1 MKKTILLSLM
11 ASSLLAEDDG
21 VFMSVGYQI
30 GEAAQMVKNTGEI
43 QKVSNAYEN
52 LNNLLTRYNELKQTA
67 SSTNSSTAQAV
78 DNLKESASRLKT
90 TPNTAN
96 QAVSSALSSAVAM
109 WQVIASNLANNSL
122 PTDKYNEINT
132 ISQSLQ
138 NTLENKNTANNN
150 ITIENDYEQLLTQAS
165 TIISTLQSQCPGID
179 GGNGKPWG
187 INASGNACNIFGSTF
202 SAINSM
208 INSAKKAAEQ
218 ARRTAPEGP
227 NQQSAFNSMINSAK
241 KAAEQARRTAPEGPN
256 QQSAFTDA
264 DFTKNLNQVSS
275 VINDTI
281 SYLKGDN
288 LATIYNTL
296 QKTPDS
302 KGFHSLVSR
311 SSYSYSL
318 NETKYSEFQTTTK
331 EFGHNPFRSVGL
343 INSQSNN
350 GAMNGVGVQLG
361 YKQFFGKN
369 KFFGIRYYAFFDYN
383 HAYIKSN
390 FFNSASNV
398 FTYGAGSDLLL
409 NFINGGSDKNRKVS
423 FGIFGGIALAG
434 TTWLN
439 NQSANLKITNSAY
452 SAKINN
458 TNFQFLFNTGLRL
471 QGIHHGVE
479 LGVKIPTINTNYY
492 SFMGAKLAFRRLYS
506 VYFNYVLAY

>member
-11 ASSLLAEDDG
+11 VSSLLAEDDG

-30 GEAAQMVKNTGEI
+30 GEATQMVKNTGEI

-67 SSTNSSTAQAV
+67 SNTNSSTAQAI

-90 TPNTAN
+90 APNTAN

-122 PTDKYNEINT
+122 PTSEYEKLKAT
-132 ISQSLQ
+132 SQLLQ

-150 ITIENDYEQLLTQAS
+150 TTIENDYDQLLTQAS

-179 GGNGKPWG
+179 GDNGKPWG
-187 INASGNACNIFGSTF
+187 INASGNACNIFGNTF

-208 INSAKKAAEQ
+208 IDSAKKAAAES
-218 ARRTAPEGP
+218 RRTNDPSQG
-227 NQQSAFNSMINSAK
+227 
-241 KAAEQARRTAPEGPN
+241 TN

-264 DFTKNLNQVSS
+264 NFTKNLNQVSS

-281 SYLKGDN
+281 SYLKGEN

-296 QKTPDS
+296 QKTPNS
-302 KGFHSLVSR
+302 KGFQGLVSR

-318 NETKYSEFQTTTK
+318 NETQYSEFQTTTK
-331 EFGHNPFRSVGL
+331 EFGNNPFRSVGL

-409 NFINGGSDKNRKVS
+409 NFINGGSDRNRKIS

-439 NQSANLKITNSAY
+439 SQFVNLKTTTSIYN
-452 SAKINN
+452 AKINN

>member
-11 ASSLLAEDDG
+11 VSSLLAEDDG

-67 SSTNSSTAQAV
+67 SNTDSSTAQAIN
-78 DNLKESASRLKT
+78 NLKESASRLKT
-90 TPNTAN
+90 APNTAKE
-96 QAVSSALSSAVAM
+96 AVSSALSSAVGM

-122 PTDKYNEINT
+122 SSSEYEKLKAT
-132 ISQSLQ
+132 SQLLQ
-138 NTLENKNTANNN
+138 NTLENKNAANNN
-150 ITIENDYEQLLTQAS
+150 TTIDNDASKLLDDAK
-165 TIISTLQSQCPGID
+165 TIINTLQSQCPGID

-187 INASGNACNIFGSTF
+187 INASGNACNIFGNTF
-202 SAINSM
+202 NAITSM
-208 INSAKKAAEQ
+208 IDSAKKAAEQ
-218 ARRTAPEGP
+218 FRRTDPSQDM
-227 NQQSAFNSMINSAK
+227 NQQNAFNN
-241 KAAEQARRTAPEGPN
+241 
-256 QQSAFTDA
+256 A
-264 DFTKNLNQVSS
+264 DFNQNLNQVSS
-275 VINDTI
+275 IINDTI

-288 LATIYNTL
+288 LETIYNAI
-296 QKTPDS
+296 QKTPNS
-302 KGFHSLVSR
+302 KGFQGLVSR

-318 NETKYSEFQTTTK
+318 NETKYSQFQTTTK

-361 YKQFFGKN
+361 YKQFFGKS

-409 NFINGGSDKNRKVS
+409 NFINGGSNQNRKVS

-439 NQSANLKITNSAY
+439 NQSANLKASSYN
-452 SAKINN
+452 AKTNN

-492 SFMGAKLAFRRLYS
+492 SFMGAKLAYRRLYS

>member
-11 ASSLLAEDDG
+11 ASSLFAEDDG

-30 GEAAQMVKNTGEI
+30 GEAVQQVKNTGEI

-67 SSTNSSTAQAV
+67 SNTNSSTTQAIN
-78 DNLKESASRLKT
+78 NLKESANRLKT
-90 TPNTAN
+90 TPNSAN
-96 QAVSSALSSAVAM
+96 QAVSSALSSAVGM
-109 WQVIASNLANNSL
+109 WQVVASNLANNSL
-122 PTDKYNEINT
+122 STSEYNKINA
-132 ISQSLQ
+132 ISQLLQ
-138 NTLENKNTANNN
+138 NTLENKNDELK
-150 ITIENDYEQLLTQAS
+150 IENDYDQLLTQAS
-165 TIISTLQSQCPGID
+165 TIINTLQSQCPGID

-187 INASGNACNIFGSTF
+187 INASGNACNIFGNTF

-208 INSAKKAAEQ
+208 IDSAKKAAEQ
-218 ARRTAPEGP
+218 ARRAAPENP
-227 NQQSAFNSMINSAK
+227 NQQN
-241 KAAEQARRTAPEGPN
+241 
-256 QQSAFTDA
+256 AFTNA
-264 DFTKNLNQVSS
+264 DFNKNLNQVSS

-296 QKTPDS
+296 QKTPGS
-302 KGFHSLVSR
+302 KGLNLVSR

-318 NETKYSEFQTTTK
+318 NETQYSEFQTTTK

-492 SFMGAKLAFRRLYS
+492 SFMGAKLAYRRLYS

>member
-11 ASSLLAEDDG
+11 VSSLLAENDG

-30 GEAAQMVKNTGEI
+30 GEAVQQVKNTGEI
-43 QKVSNAYEN
+43 QKISNAYEN

-67 SSTNSSTAQAV
+67 SSTDSSTAQTIN
-78 DNLKESASRLKT
+78 NLKESANRLKT

-122 PTDKYNEINT
+122 PTSEYEKLKAT
-132 ISQSLQ
+132 SQLLQ

-150 ITIENDYEQLLTQAS
+150 TTIENDYEHLLGQAS

-187 INASGNACNIFGSTF
+187 INASGNACNIFGNTF
-202 SAINSM
+202 NAINSM
-208 INSAKKAAEQ
+208 INSAKNAATQ
-218 ARRTAPEGP
+218 SRRTDPENP
-227 NQQSAFNSMINSAK
+227 NQ
-241 KAAEQARRTAPEGPN
+241 P
-256 QQSAFTDA
+256 SAFTYA
-264 DFTKNLNQVSS
+264 DFNKNLNEVSS

-318 NETKYSEFQTTTK
+318 NETQYSEFQTTTK
-331 EFGHNPFRSVGL
+331 EFGNNPFRSVGL
-343 INSQSNN
+343 INSQINN

-409 NFINGGSDKNRKVS
+409 NFINGGSDKNRKIS

-439 NQSANLKITNSAY
+439 SQSANLKITNSAY
-452 SAKINN
+452 NAKINN

>member
-11 ASSLLAEDDG
+11 ASSLLAENDG

-30 GEAAQMVKNTGEI
+30 GEAVQQVKNTGEI

-67 SSTNSSTAQAV
+67 SNTDSSTAQAI

-90 TPNTAN
+90 TPNSAN
-96 QAVSSALSSAVAM
+96 QAVSQALSSAVGM
-109 WQVIASNLANNSL
+109 WQVIASNLANGTLS
-122 PTDKYNEINT
+122 TSEYDKINA
-132 ISQSLQ
+132 ISQLLQ
-138 NTLENKNTANNN
+138 NTLNKNNDL
-150 ITIENDYEQLLTQAS
+150 TIANDYKHLLTQAS

-202 SAINSM
+202 NAINSM
-208 INSAKKAAEQ
+208 IDSAKKAAEQ
-218 ARRTAPEGP
+218 FRRTDPSQP
-227 NQQSAFNSMINSAK
+227 Q
-241 KAAEQARRTAPEGPN
+241 N
-256 QQSAFTDA
+256 QQSAFTNA

-275 VINDTI
+275 VINNTI

-296 QKTPDS
+296 QKTPNS

-318 NETKYSEFQTTTK
+318 NETQYSEFQTTTK

-439 NQSANLKITNSAY
+439 SQLVNLKTTTSIY

>member
-1 MKKTILLSLM
+1 MKKTILLPLIISP
-11 ASSLLAEDDG
+11 LLAENDG

-67 SSTNSSTAQAV
+67 SNTDSSTAQAI
-78 DNLKESASRLKT
+78 DNLKESANRLKT

-96 QAVSSALSSAVAM
+96 QAVYSALSSAVGM
-109 WQVIASNLANNSL
+109 WQVIASNLASGTL
-122 PTDKYNEINT
+122 PTDKYNQINA
-132 ISQSLQ
+132 ISQFLQ
-138 NTLENKNTANNN
+138 NTLENRNSDLK
-150 ITIENDYEQLLTQAS
+150 IENDYNHLLTQAN
-165 TIISTLQSQCPGID
+165 TIINILQSQCPGIN

-187 INASGNACNIFGSTF
+187 IINASGNACNIFGSTF
-202 SAINSM
+202 NAITSM
-208 INSAKKAAEQ
+208 IDSAKKAAEQ
-218 ARRTAPEGP
+218 FRRTNPESP
-227 NQQSAFNSMINSAK
+227 SQQN
-241 KAAEQARRTAPEGPN
+241 
-256 QQSAFTDA
+256 AFTNA
-264 DFTKNLNQVSS
+264 DFNKNLNQVSS

-288 LATIYNTL
+288 LETIYNTI
-296 QKTPDS
+296 QKTPNS
-302 KGFHSLVSR
+302 KGFQSLVSR

-318 NETKYSEFQTTTK
+318 NETQYSQFQTTTK

-369 KFFGIRYYAFFDYN
+369 KFFGIRYYGFFDYN
-383 HAYIKSN
+383 YAYIKSN

-409 NFINGGSDKNRKVS
+409 NFINGGSDRNRKVS

-439 NQSANLKITNSAY
+439 SQFVNLKTTTSIY

-471 QGIHHGVE
+471 QGIHHGIE

-492 SFMGAKLAFRRLYS
+492 SFMGAKLAYRRLYS
-506 VYFNYVLAY
+506 LYLNYVLAY

>member
-11 ASSLLAEDDG
+11 VSSLLAEDDG

-67 SSTNSSTAQAV
+67 SSANSSTAQAIN
-78 DNLKESASRLKT
+78 NLKESASRLKT
-90 TPNTAN
+90 APNTAN
-96 QAVSSALSSAVAM
+96 QAVSSALSSAVGM
-109 WQVIASNLANNSL
+109 WQVIASNLANGTLS
-122 PTDKYNEINT
+122 TSEYNKINA
-132 ISQSLQ
+132 ISQLLQ

-150 ITIENDYEQLLTQAS
+150 TTIENDYEHLLGQAS
-165 TIISTLQSQCPGID
+165 TIINTLQSQCPGID

-187 INASGNACNIFGSTF
+187 INASGNACNIFGNTF
-202 SAINSM
+202 STINSM
-208 INSAKKAAEQ
+208 IDSAKKAAAES
-218 ARRTAPEGP
+218 RRTNDPSQG
-227 NQQSAFNSMINSAK
+227 
-241 KAAEQARRTAPEGPN
+241 TT

-264 DFTKNLNQVSS
+264 NFTKNLNQVSS

-281 SYLKGDN
+281 SYLKGEN

-296 QKTPDS
+296 QKTPGS
-302 KGFHSLVSR
+302 KGFQSLVSR

-318 NETKYSEFQTTTK
+318 NETQYSQFQTTTK
-331 EFGHNPFRSVGL
+331 EFGNNPFRSVGL

-409 NFINGGSDKNRKVS
+409 NFINGGSNQNRKVS

-439 NQSANLKITNSAY
+439 SQFVNLKTTTSIY

>member
-11 ASSLLAEDDG
+11 VSSLLAENDG

-30 GEAAQMVKNTGEI
+30 GEAVQQVKNTGEI

-67 SSTNSSTAQAV
+67 SNTNSNTTQAIN
-78 DNLKESASRLKT
+78 NLKESASRLKT
-90 TPNTAN
+90 TPNSAN
-96 QAVSSALSSAVAM
+96 QAVSSALSSAVGM
-109 WQVIASNLANNSL
+109 WQVVASNLANNSL
-122 PTDKYNEINT
+122 STSEYNKINA
-132 ISQSLQ
+132 ISQLLQ
-138 NTLENKNTANNN
+138 NTLENKNNNL
-150 ITIENDYEQLLTQAS
+150 TIENDYDQLLTQAS
-165 TIISTLQSQCPGID
+165 TIISTLQSQCPSVD

-187 INASGNACNIFGSTF
+187 INASGNACAIFGNTF
-202 SAINSM
+202 NAINSM
-208 INSAKKAAEQ
+208 INSAKEAAAK

-227 NQQSAFNSMINSAK
+227 NQ
-241 KAAEQARRTAPEGPN
+241 P
-256 QQSAFTDA
+256 SAFTNA

-275 VINDTI
+275 VIDDTI

-296 QKTPDS
+296 QKTPNS
-302 KGFHSLVSR
+302 KGFQSLVSR

-318 NETKYSEFQTTTK
+318 NETQYSQFQTTTK

-439 NQSANLKITNSAY
+439 SQLVNLKTTTSIYN
-452 SAKINN
+452 AKINN

-492 SFMGAKLAFRRLYS
+492 SFMGAKLAYRRLYS

>member
-11 ASSLLAEDDG
+11 VSSLLAENDG

-67 SSTNSSTAQAV
+67 SNTDSSTAQAIN
-78 DNLKESASRLKT
+78 NLKESASRLKT
-90 TPNTAN
+90 APNTAN
-96 QAVSSALSSAVAM
+96 QAVSSALSSAVGM
-109 WQVIASNLANNSL
+109 WQVIASNLAKNSL
-122 PTDKYNEINT
+122 SSSEYEKLKAT
-132 ISQSLQ
+132 SQLLQ
-138 NTLENKNTANNN
+138 NTLENKNNELTLD
-150 ITIENDYEQLLTQAS
+150 NDYEQLLTQAS
-165 TIISTLQSQCPGID
+165 TIINTLQSQCPSVD

-187 INASGNACNIFGSTF
+187 INASGNACNIFGNTF
-202 SAINSM
+202 NAINSM
-208 INSAKKAAEQ
+208 IDSAKKAAAQ
-218 ARRTAPEGP
+218 SRRTDPENP
-227 NQQSAFNSMINSAK
+227 NQQSAFNN
-241 KAAEQARRTAPEGPN
+241 
-256 QQSAFTDA
+256 A

-281 SYLKGDN
+281 SYLKGEN

-296 QKTPDS
+296 QKTPGS
-302 KGFHSLVSR
+302 KGLNLVSR

-318 NETKYSEFQTTTK
+318 NETKYSQFQTTTK
-331 EFGHNPFRSVGL
+331 EFGNNPFRSVGL

-383 HAYIKSN
+383 HAYIKSD

-409 NFINGGSDKNRKVS
+409 NLINGGSNQNRKIS

-492 SFMGAKLAFRRLYS
+492 SFMGAKLAYRRLYS
-506 VYFNYVLAY
+506 VYLNYVLAY

>member
-1 MKKTILLSLM
+1 
-11 ASSLLAEDDG
+11 
-21 VFMSVGYQI
+21 MSVGYQI
-30 GEAAQMVKNTGEI
+30 GEAAQMVKNTGQI

-67 SSTNSSTAQAV
+67 SNTDSSTAQAI

-90 TPNTAN
+90 TPNSAN

-109 WQVIASNLANNSL
+109 WQVIASNLASDTL
-122 PTDKYNEINT
+122 PTSEYKKINT

-150 ITIENDYEQLLTQAS
+150 TTIENDYEQLLTQAS

-187 INASGNACNIFGSTF
+187 INASGNACNIFGNTF
-202 SAINSM
+202 NAINSM
-208 INSAKKAAEQ
+208 IDSAKKAAEQ
-218 ARRTAPEGP
+218 FRRTDP
-227 NQQSAFNSMINSAK
+227 NQ
-241 KAAEQARRTAPEGPN
+241 PN
-256 QQSAFTDA
+256 TFTDA
-264 DFTKNLNQVSS
+264 DFNKNLNQVSS

-296 QKTPDS
+296 QKTPGS
-302 KGFHSLVSR
+302 KGFQSLVSR

-318 NETKYSEFQTTTK
+318 NETQYSEFQTTTK
-331 EFGHNPFRSVGL
+331 EFGNNPFRSVGL

-409 NFINGGSDKNRKVS
+409 NFINGGSDKNRKIS

-439 NQSANLKITNSAY
+439 SQFVNLKTTTSIYN
-452 SAKINN
+452 AKINN

>member
-1 MKKTILLSLM
+1 MKKTILLSLIV
-11 ASSLLAEDDG
+11 SSLLAENDG

-30 GEAAQMVKNTGEI
+30 GEAVQQVKNTGEI

-67 SSTNSSTAQAV
+67 SNTDSSTAQAI

-90 TPNTAN
+90 TPNSTN

-109 WQVIASNLANNSL
+109 WQVVASNLANNSL
-122 PTDKYNEINT
+122 PTSEYNQINA
-132 ISQSLQ
+132 ISQLLQ
-138 NTLENKNTANNN
+138 NTLENKNNDLK
-150 ITIENDYEQLLTQAS
+150 IENDYDQLLTQAS

-187 INASGNACNIFGSTF
+187 INASGNACNIFGNTF
-202 SAINSM
+202 NAINSM
-208 INSAKKAAEQ
+208 INSAKKAAAQ
-218 ARRTAPEGP
+218 ARRTNPESP
-227 NQQSAFNSMINSAK
+227 NQQN
-241 KAAEQARRTAPEGPN
+241 
-256 QQSAFTDA
+256 AFTNA
-264 DFTKNLNQVSS
+264 DFNKNLNQVSS

-302 KGFHSLVSR
+302 KGFQSLVSR
-311 SSYSYSL
+311 SSYSYSI
-318 NETKYSEFQTTTK
+318 NETQYSQFQTTTK

-439 NQSANLKITNSAY
+439 SQLVNLKTTTSIYN
-452 SAKINN
+452 AKINN

-492 SFMGAKLAFRRLYS
+492 SFMGAKLAYRRLYS

>member
-1 MKKTILLSLM
+1 MKKTILLSLV
-11 ASSLLAEDDG
+11 ASSLFAENDG

-43 QKVSNAYEN
+43 QKLSDTYEN
-52 LNNLLTRYNELKQTA
+52 LDNLLTRYNELKQTA
-67 SSTNSSTAQAV
+67 TNTDSSTTQAIN
-78 DNLKESASRLKT
+78 NLKQSADRLKT

-96 QAVSSALSSAVAM
+96 QAVSSALSSAVGM

-122 PTDKYNEINT
+122 PTNKYNEINA
-132 ISQSLQ
+132 ISQLLQ
-138 NTLENKNTANNN
+138 NTLENKNNDL
-150 ITIENDYEQLLTQAS
+150 TIANDYDQLLTQAK
-165 TIISTLQSQCPGID
+165 TIITTLQSQCPGVD
-179 GGNGKPWG
+179 GGNGTPWG
-187 INASGNACNIFGSTF
+187 INASGNACNIFGNTF
-202 SAINSM
+202 SAITSM
-208 INSAKKAAEQ
+208 INSAKEAAAQ
-218 ARRTAPEGP
+218 SRRTDPE
-227 NQQSAFNSMINSAK
+227 N
-241 KAAEQARRTAPEGPN
+241 PN
-256 QQSAFTDA
+256 QQSAFTNA

-288 LATIYNTL
+288 LETIYNTI
-296 QKTPDS
+296 QKSPNS
-302 KGFHSLVSR
+302 KGFQSLVSR

-318 NETKYSEFQTTTK
+318 NETQYSQFQTTTK

-343 INSQSNN
+343 INSQTNN

-409 NFINGGSDKNRKVS
+409 NFINGGSDQNRKVS

-439 NQSANLKITNSAY
+439 SQFVNLKTTTNIY

-471 QGIHHGVE
+471 QGIHHGIE

-492 SFMGAKLAFRRLYS
+492 SFLGAKLAYRRLYS
-506 VYFNYVLAY
+506 VYLNYVLAY

>member
-1 MKKTILLSLM
+1 MKKTILLSLV
-11 ASSLLAEDDG
+11 ASSLFAENDG

-43 QKVSNAYEN
+43 QKLSDTYEN
-52 LNNLLTRYNELKQTA
+52 LDNLLTRYNELKQTA
-67 SSTNSSTAQAV
+67 TNTDSSTTQAIN
-78 DNLKESASRLKT
+78 NLKQSADRLKT

-96 QAVSSALSSAVAM
+96 QAVSSALSSAVGM
-109 WQVIASNLANNSL
+109 WQVIASNLASGTL
-122 PTDKYNEINT
+122 STSEYNKINA
-132 ISQSLQ
+132 ISQLLQ
-138 NTLENKNTANNN
+138 NTIENKNNEL
-150 ITIENDYEQLLTQAS
+150 TIANDYEHLLSQAK
-165 TIISTLQSQCPGID
+165 TIISTLQSQCPGVD
-179 GGNGKPWG
+179 GGNGTPWG
-187 INASGNACNIFGSTF
+187 INASGNACNIFGNTF
-202 SAINSM
+202 SAINNM
-208 INSAKKAAEQ
+208 IDSAKEAAAQ
-218 ARRTAPEGP
+218 ARRTDPE
-227 NQQSAFNSMINSAK
+227 N
-241 KAAEQARRTAPEGPN
+241 PN
-256 QQSAFTDA
+256 QQSAFTNA

-288 LATIYNTL
+288 LETIYNTI
-296 QKTPDS
+296 QKSPNS
-302 KGFHSLVSR
+302 KGFQSLVSR

-318 NETKYSEFQTTTK
+318 NETQYSQFQTTTK

-343 INSQSNN
+343 INSQTNN

-409 NFINGGSDKNRKVS
+409 NFINGGSDQNRKIS

-439 NQSANLKITNSAY
+439 SQFVNLKTTTNIY

-471 QGIHHGVE
+471 QGIHHGIE

-492 SFMGAKLAFRRLYS
+492 SFLGAKLAYRRLYS
-506 VYFNYVLAY
+506 VYLNYVLAY

>member
-1 MKKTILLSLM
+1 MKKTILLPLM
-11 ASSLLAEDDG
+11 VSSLLAENDG

-30 GEAAQMVKNTGEI
+30 GEAVQQVKNTGEI

-67 SSTNSSTAQAV
+67 SNTNSSTAQAIN
-78 DNLKESASRLKT
+78 NLKESASRLKT
-90 TPNTAN
+90 TPNSAN
-96 QAVSSALSSAVAM
+96 QAVSSALSSAVGM
-109 WQVIASNLANNSL
+109 WQVIASNLASGTL
-122 PTDKYNEINT
+122 PTDKYNQINA
-132 ISQSLQ
+132 ISQLLQ
-138 NTLENKNTANNN
+138 NTLENKNNDLK
-150 ITIENDYEQLLTQAS
+150 IKNDYEHLLTQAS

-187 INASGNACNIFGSTF
+187 INASGNACAIFGSTF
-202 SAINSM
+202 NAITSM
-208 INSAKKAAEQ
+208 IDSAKKAAAE
-218 ARRTAPEGP
+218 ARRTSPENPSQP
-227 NQQSAFNSMINSAK
+227 NAFNN
-241 KAAEQARRTAPEGPN
+241 
-256 QQSAFTDA
+256 A
-264 DFTKNLNQVSS
+264 DFNKNLNQVSS
-275 VINDTI
+275 VINNTI
-281 SYLKGDN
+281 SYLKGEN

-296 QKTPDS
+296 QKTPGS

-318 NETKYSEFQTTTK
+318 NETQYSQFQTTTK

-471 QGIHHGVE
+471 QGIHHGIE

-492 SFMGAKLAFRRLYS
+492 SFMGAKLAYRRLYS
-506 VYFNYVLAY
+506 LYLNYVLAY

>member
-1 MKKTILLSLM
+1 MKKTILLPLM
-11 ASSLLAEDDG
+11 ASSLLAENDG

-30 GEAAQMVKNTGEI
+30 GEAVQQVKNTGEI

-67 SSTNSSTAQAV
+67 SNTNSSTAQAIN
-78 DNLKESASRLKT
+78 NLKESASRLKT
-90 TPNTAN
+90 TPNTAS
-96 QAVSSALSSAVAM
+96 QAVSSALSSAVGM
-109 WQVIASNLANNSL
+109 WQVVASNLANNSL
-122 PTDKYNEINT
+122 STSKYNKINA
-132 ISQSLQ
+132 ISQLLQ
-138 NTLENKNTANNN
+138 NTLENKNNNL
-150 ITIENDYEQLLTQAS
+150 TIVNDSEHLLTQAS
-165 TIISTLQSQCPGID
+165 TIISILQSQCPSVD

-202 SAINSM
+202 NAINSM
-208 INSAKKAAEQ
+208 IDSAKKAAAD
-218 ARRTAPEGP
+218 ARRTSP
-227 NQQSAFNSMINSAK
+227 NSQNTPTAIN
-241 KAAEQARRTAPEGPN
+241 
-256 QQSAFTDA
+256 A
-264 DFTKNLNQVSS
+264 DFNKNLNQVSS

-296 QKTPDS
+296 QKTPGS

-318 NETKYSEFQTTTK
+318 NETQYSQFQTTTK

-369 KFFGIRYYAFFDYN
+369 KFFGIRYYGFFDYN
-383 HAYIKSN
+383 YAYIKSN

-471 QGIHHGVE
+471 QGIHHGIE

>member
-30 GEAAQMVKNTGEI
+30 GEAVQQVKNTGEI

-67 SSTNSSTAQAV
+67 SNTDSSTAQAI

-96 QAVSSALSSAVAM
+96 QAVSSALSSAVGM

-122 PTDKYNEINT
+122 STSEYEKLKAT
-132 ISQSLQ
+132 SQLLQ

-150 ITIENDYEQLLTQAS
+150 TTIDNDASKLLDDAK

-208 INSAKKAAEQ
+208 IDSAKKAAEEF
-218 ARRTAPEGP
+218 RRTDPSQGT
-227 NQQSAFNSMINSAK
+227 NQNHQNASPVIDDN
-241 KAAEQARRTAPEGPN
+241 
-256 QQSAFTDA
+256 
-264 DFTKNLNQVSS
+264 FTKNLNQVSS

-281 SYLKGDN
+281 SYLKGEN
-288 LATIYNTL
+288 LETIYNTL
-296 QKTPDS
+296 QKTPGS
-302 KGFHSLVSR
+302 KGFQSLVSR

-331 EFGHNPFRSVGL
+331 EFGNNPFRSVGL

-409 NFINGGSDKNRKVS
+409 NFINGGSDKNRKIS

-439 NQSANLKITNSAY
+439 SQSANLKITNSAY

>member
-11 ASSLLAEDDG
+11 VSSLLAEDDG

-67 SSTNSSTAQAV
+67 SNTDSSTAQAI
-78 DNLKESASRLKT
+78 DNLKESANRLKT

-122 PTDKYNEINT
+122 SASEYEKLKAT
-132 ISQSLQ
+132 SQSLQ

-150 ITIENDYEQLLTQAS
+150 TTIENDYNHLLTQAS

-187 INASGNACNIFGSTF
+187 INASGNACNIFGNTF
-202 SAINSM
+202 SAITSM
-208 INSAKKAAEQ
+208 IDSAKKAAEQ
-218 ARRTAPEGP
+218 FRRTDPSQP
-227 NQQSAFNSMINSAK
+227 NQ
-241 KAAEQARRTAPEGPN
+241 PN
-256 QQSAFTDA
+256 TFTNA
-264 DFTKNLNQVSS
+264 DFNKNLKEVSS

-296 QKTPDS
+296 QKTPGS
-302 KGFHSLVSR
+302 KGFQSLVSR

-318 NETKYSEFQTTTK
+318 NETQYSEFQTTTK

-409 NFINGGSDKNRKVS
+409 NFINGGSNQNRKIS

-439 NQSANLKITNSAY
+439 SQFVNLKTTTSIYN
-452 SAKINN
+452 AKINN

>member
-1 MKKTILLSLM
+1 MKKTILLPLM
-11 ASSLLAEDDG
+11 ASSLLAENDG

-30 GEAAQMVKNTGEI
+30 GEAVQQVKNTGEI

-67 SSTNSSTAQAV
+67 SNTDSSTAQAIN
-78 DNLKESASRLKT
+78 NLKESASRLKT

-96 QAVSSALSSAVAM
+96 QAVSSALSSAVGM
-109 WQVIASNLANNSL
+109 WQVVASNLASGTL
-122 PTDKYNEINT
+122 PTDKYNQINA
-132 ISQSLQ
+132 ISQLLQ
-138 NTLENKNTANNN
+138 NTLENKNNDL
-150 ITIENDYEQLLTQAS
+150 TIGNDYEHLLTQAS

-187 INASGNACNIFGSTF
+187 INASGNACNIFGNTF
-202 SAINSM
+202 NAINSM
-208 INSAKKAAEQ
+208 IDSAKKAAAE
-218 ARRTAPEGP
+218 ARRTSPENP
-227 NQQSAFNSMINSAK
+227 NQ
-241 KAAEQARRTAPEGPN
+241 PN
-256 QQSAFTDA
+256 AFTNA
-264 DFTKNLNQVSS
+264 DFNKNLNQVSS

-281 SYLKGDN
+281 SYLKGEN

-296 QKTPDS
+296 QKTPGS
-302 KGFHSLVSR
+302 KGFQSLVSR

-318 NETKYSEFQTTTK
+318 NQTQYSEFQTTTK

-439 NQSANLKITNSAY
+439 SQFVNLKTTTSIYN
-452 SAKINN
+452 AKINN

>member
-11 ASSLLAEDDG
+11 VSPLLAENDG

-67 SSTNSSTAQAV
+67 SNTNSSTAQAIS
-78 DNLKESASRLKT
+78 NLKESASRLKT
-90 TPNTAN
+90 APNTAN
-96 QAVSSALSSAVAM
+96 QAVSSALSSAVGM
-109 WQVIASNLANNSL
+109 WQVVASNLANGTL
-122 PTDKYNEINT
+122 PTDKYNEINA
-132 ISQSLQ
+132 ISQLLQ
-138 NTLENKNTANNN
+138 NTLENKNNEL
-150 ITIENDYEQLLTQAS
+150 TIDNDYDHLLTQAS

-187 INASGNACNIFGSTF
+187 INASGNACTIFGSTF
-202 SAINSM
+202 SAITSM
-208 INSAKKAAEQ
+208 IDSAKKAAEQ
-218 ARRTAPEGP
+218 FRRTDPSQGA
-227 NQQSAFNSMINSAK
+227 NQQSAFNN
-241 KAAEQARRTAPEGPN
+241 
-256 QQSAFTDA
+256 A
-264 DFTKNLNQVSS
+264 DFNKNLNQVSS
-275 VINDTI
+275 VIDDTI

-288 LATIYNTL
+288 LETIYNTL

-302 KGFHSLVSR
+302 KGFQGLVSR

-318 NETKYSEFQTTTK
+318 NETQYSQFQTTTK

-439 NQSANLKITNSAY
+439 SQLVNLKTTTSIYN
-452 SAKINN
+452 AKINN

-492 SFMGAKLAFRRLYS
+492 SFMGAKLAYRRLYS

>member
-1 MKKTILLSLM
+1 MKKTILLPLM
-11 ASSLLAEDDG
+11 ASSLLAENDG

-30 GEAAQMVKNTGEI
+30 GEAVQQVKNTGEI

-67 SSTNSSTAQAV
+67 SNTNSSTTQAI

-90 TPNTAN
+90 TPNSAN
-96 QAVSSALSSAVAM
+96 QAVSSALSSAVGM
-109 WQVIASNLANNSL
+109 WQVIASNLASGTL
-122 PTDKYNEINT
+122 PTDKYNEINA
-132 ISQSLQ
+132 ISQLLQ
-138 NTLENKNTANNN
+138 NTLNKNNEL
-150 ITIENDYEQLLTQAS
+150 TIGNDYEHLLGQAS

-187 INASGNACNIFGSTF
+187 INASGNACTIFGSTF
-202 SAINSM
+202 NAITSM
-208 INSAKKAAEQ
+208 INSAKEAAAQ
-218 ARRTAPEGP
+218 ARRTDPEGP
-227 NQQSAFNSMINSAK
+227 NQ
-241 KAAEQARRTAPEGPN
+241 P
-256 QQSAFTDA
+256 SAFTNA

-296 QKTPDS
+296 QKTPGS

-318 NETKYSEFQTTTK
+318 NETQYSEFQTTTK

-439 NQSANLKITNSAY
+439 SQLVNLKTTTSIYN
-452 SAKINN
+452 AKINN

-492 SFMGAKLAFRRLYS
+492 SFMGAKLAYRRLYS

>member
-11 ASSLLAEDDG
+11 ASSLLAENDG

-30 GEAAQMVKNTGEI
+30 GEATQMVKNTGEI

-67 SSTNSSTAQAV
+67 SNTNSSTAQAI

-90 TPNTAN
+90 TPNSAN
-96 QAVSSALSSAVAM
+96 QAVSSALSSAVGM

-122 PTDKYNEINT
+122 STSEYDKINA
-132 ISQSLQ
+132 ISQLLQ
-138 NTLENKNTANNN
+138 NTLENKNNDL
-150 ITIENDYEQLLTQAS
+150 TIGNDYEHLLTQAG
-165 TIISTLQSQCPGID
+165 TIITTLQSQCPGID

-187 INASGNACNIFGSTF
+187 INASGNACAIFGNTF
-202 SAINSM
+202 NAITSM
-208 INSAKKAAEQ
+208 IDSAKKAAAD
-218 ARRTAPEGP
+218 ARRTAPESP
-227 NQQSAFNSMINSAK
+227 NQQSAFNN
-241 KAAEQARRTAPEGPN
+241 
-256 QQSAFTDA
+256 A
-264 DFTKNLNQVSS
+264 DFNKNLNQVSS

-288 LATIYNTL
+288 LETIYNTI
-296 QKTPDS
+296 QKTPNS

-318 NETKYSEFQTTTK
+318 NETQYSEFQTTTK

-369 KFFGIRYYAFFDYN
+369 KFFGIRYYGFFDYN

-492 SFMGAKLAFRRLYS
+492 SFMGAKLAYRRLYS
-506 VYFNYVLAY
+506 VYLNYVLAY

>member
-1 MKKTILLSLM
+1 MKKTILLPLM
-11 ASSLLAEDDG
+11 ASSLLAENDG

-30 GEAAQMVKNTGEI
+30 GEAVQMVKNTGEI

-67 SSTNSSTAQAV
+67 SNTDSSTAQAI
-78 DNLKESASRLKT
+78 DNLEKSASRLKT
-90 TPNTAN
+90 TPNSAN
-96 QAVSSALSSAVAM
+96 QAVSSALISAVGM
-109 WQVIASNLANNSL
+109 WQVVASNLANNSL
-122 PTDKYNEINT
+122 PTSEYNQINA
-132 ISQSLQ
+132 ISQLLQ
-138 NTLENKNTANNN
+138 NTLENKNNDLK
-150 ITIENDYEQLLTQAS
+150 IENDYDQLLTQAS

-187 INASGNACNIFGSTF
+187 INASGNACNIFGNTF
-202 SAINSM
+202 NAINSM
-208 INSAKKAAEQ
+208 INSAKKAAAQ
-218 ARRTAPEGP
+218 ARRTNPESP
-227 NQQSAFNSMINSAK
+227 NQQN
-241 KAAEQARRTAPEGPN
+241 
-256 QQSAFTDA
+256 AFTNA
-264 DFTKNLNQVSS
+264 DFNKNLNQVSS

-302 KGFHSLVSR
+302 KGFQSLVSR
-311 SSYSYSL
+311 SSYSYSI
-318 NETKYSEFQTTTK
+318 NETQYSQFQTTTK

-369 KFFGIRYYAFFDYN
+369 KFFGIRYYGFFDYN
-383 HAYIKSN
+383 YAYIKSN

-409 NFINGGSDKNRKVS
+409 NFINGGSDRNRKVS

-471 QGIHHGVE
+471 QGIHHGIE

-492 SFMGAKLAFRRLYS
+492 SFMGAKLAYRRLYS
-506 VYFNYVLAY
+506 LYLNYVLAY

>member
-11 ASSLLAEDDG
+11 VSSLLAENDG

-67 SSTNSSTAQAV
+67 SNTNSSTAQAI
-78 DNLKESASRLKT
+78 DNLKESANRLKT
-90 TPNTAN
+90 TPNTAKE
-96 QAVSSALSSAVAM
+96 AVSSALSSAVAM

-122 PTDKYNEINT
+122 SASEYNKINA
-132 ISQSLQ
+132 ISQLLQ

-150 ITIENDYEQLLTQAS
+150 NTTIENDYDQLLTQAS
-165 TIISTLQSQCPGID
+165 TIINILQSQCPGID

-187 INASGNACNIFGSTF
+187 INASGNACNIFGNTF
-202 SAINSM
+202 NAITSM
-208 INSAKKAAEQ
+208 IDGAKKAAEQ
-218 ARRTAPEGP
+218 FRRTDPSQGT
-227 NQQSAFNSMINSAK
+227 NQQN
-241 KAAEQARRTAPEGPN
+241 
-256 QQSAFTDA
+256 AFTNA
-264 DFTKNLNQVSS
+264 DFNKNLNQVSS
-275 VINDTI
+275 IINDTI
-281 SYLKGDN
+281 SYLKGEN

-296 QKTPDS
+296 QKTPGS
-302 KGFHSLVSR
+302 KGFQSLVSR

-318 NETKYSEFQTTTK
+318 NETQYSQFQTTTK

-409 NFINGGSDKNRKVS
+409 NFINGGSDKNRKIS

-439 NQSANLKITNSAY
+439 SQFVNLKTTTSIYN
-452 SAKINN
+452 AKINN

>member
-11 ASSLLAEDDG
+11 VSSLLAENDG

-30 GEAAQMVKNTGEI
+30 GEAVQQVKNTGEI

-67 SSTNSSTAQAV
+67 SNTDSSTAQAIN
-78 DNLKESASRLKT
+78 NLKESAKRLKT
-90 TPNTAN
+90 TPNSAN
-96 QAVSSALSSAVAM
+96 QAVSSAISSAVGM
-109 WQVIASNLANNSL
+109 WQVIASNLASGTL
-122 PTDKYNEINT
+122 PTNKYNEINA
-132 ISQSLQ
+132 ISQLLQ
-138 NTLENKNTANNN
+138 NTLENKNNNL
-150 ITIENDYEQLLTQAS
+150 TIENDYEHLLTQAG
-165 TIISTLQSQCPGID
+165 TIITTLQSQCPSVD

-187 INASGNACNIFGSTF
+187 INASGNACAIFGNTF
-202 SAINSM
+202 NAITSM
-208 INSAKKAAEQ
+208 IDSAKKAAAE
-218 ARRTAPEGP
+218 ARRTSPD
-227 NQQSAFNSMINSAK
+227 NQNTPTAIN
-241 KAAEQARRTAPEGPN
+241 
-256 QQSAFTDA
+256 A
-264 DFTKNLNQVSS
+264 DFNKNLNQVSS
-275 VINDTI
+275 VIKDTI

-288 LATIYNTL
+288 LETIYNTI
-296 QKTPDS
+296 QKTPNS
-302 KGFHSLVSR
+302 KGFQSLVSR

-318 NETKYSEFQTTTK
+318 NETQYSQFQTTTK

-383 HAYIKSN
+383 YAYIKSN

-471 QGIHHGVE
+471 QGIHHGIE

-492 SFMGAKLAFRRLYS
+492 SFMGAKLAYRRLYS
-506 VYFNYVLAY
+506 VYLNYVLAY

>member
-11 ASSLLAEDDG
+11 VSSLLAEDDG

-67 SSTNSSTAQAV
+67 SNTNSSTAQAIN
-78 DNLKESASRLKT
+78 NLKESANRLKT
-90 TPNTAN
+90 TPNSAN

-109 WQVIASNLANNSL
+109 WQVIASNLANGTL
-122 PTDKYNEINT
+122 PTSEYNKINA

-150 ITIENDYEQLLTQAS
+150 TTIENDYEHLLTQAS
-165 TIISTLQSQCPGID
+165 TIISTLQSQCPSVD

-187 INASGNACNIFGSTF
+187 INASGNACNIFGNTF
-202 SAINSM
+202 NAINSM
-208 INSAKKAAEQ
+208 IDSAKKAAAQ
-218 ARRTAPEGP
+218 SRRTDPSQP
-227 NQQSAFNSMINSAK
+227 NQ
-241 KAAEQARRTAPEGPN
+241 PN
-256 QQSAFTDA
+256 TFTDTN
-264 DFTKNLNQVSS
+264 FTKNLNQVSS

-281 SYLKGDN
+281 SYLKGEN
-288 LATIYNTL
+288 LETIYNTL
-296 QKTPDS
+296 QKTPGS
-302 KGFHSLVSR
+302 KGFQSLVSR
-311 SSYSYSL
+311 SSHSYSL
-318 NETKYSEFQTTTK
+318 NETQYSEFQTTTK
-331 EFGHNPFRSVGL
+331 EFGNNPFRSVGL

-409 NFINGGSDKNRKVS
+409 NFINGGSDKNRKIS

-439 NQSANLKITNSAY
+439 SQFVNLKTTTSIYN
-452 SAKINN
+452 AKINN

>member
-67 SSTNSSTAQAV
+67 SNTDSSTAQAI
-78 DNLKESASRLKT
+78 DNLKESANRLKT

-150 ITIENDYEQLLTQAS
+150 TTIENDYEHLLGQAS

-187 INASGNACNIFGSTF
+187 INASGNACNIFGNTF
-202 SAINSM
+202 NAITSM
-208 INSAKKAAEQ
+208 INSAKEAA
-218 ARRTAPEGP
+218 AGSRRTDPENP
-227 NQQSAFNSMINSAK
+227 NKQN
-241 KAAEQARRTAPEGPN
+241 T
-256 QQSAFTDA
+256 FTNA
-264 DFTKNLNQVSS
+264 DFNKNLNQVSS

-281 SYLKGDN
+281 SYLKGEN

-296 QKTPDS
+296 QKTPGS
-302 KGFHSLVSR
+302 KGFQSLVSR

-318 NETKYSEFQTTTK
+318 NETQYSEFQTTTK
-331 EFGHNPFRSVGL
+331 EFGNNPFRSVGL

-409 NFINGGSDKNRKVS
+409 NFINGGSDKNRKIS

-439 NQSANLKITNSAY
+439 SQSANLKITNSAY

>member
-67 SSTNSSTAQAV
+67 SSTNSSTAQAI
-78 DNLKESASRLKT
+78 DNLKESANRLKT
-90 TPNTAN
+90 TPNSTN

-109 WQVIASNLANNSL
+109 WQVIASNLANGTLSASE
-122 PTDKYNEINT
+122 YNKINA

-150 ITIENDYEQLLTQAS
+150 ITIENDYDQLLTQAS
-165 TIISTLQSQCPGID
+165 TIINTLQSQCPGID

-187 INASGNACNIFGSTF
+187 INASGNACNIFGNTF
-202 SAINSM
+202 NAINSM
-208 INSAKKAAEQ
+208 IDSAKKAAEQ
-218 ARRTAPEGP
+218 SRRTDPSQP
-227 NQQSAFNSMINSAK
+227 NQ
-241 KAAEQARRTAPEGPN
+241 PN
-256 QQSAFTDA
+256 TFTDT
-264 DFTKNLNQVSS
+264 DFNKNLNQVSS

-281 SYLKGDN
+281 SYLKGEN

-296 QKTPDS
+296 QKTPGS
-302 KGFHSLVSR
+302 KGFQSLVSR

-318 NETKYSEFQTTTK
+318 NETQYSEFQTTTK
-331 EFGHNPFRSVGL
+331 EFSNNPFRSVGL

-409 NFINGGSDKNRKVS
+409 NFINGGSDKNRKIS

-439 NQSANLKITNSAY
+439 SQSANLKITNSVY

>member
-11 ASSLLAEDDG
+11 VSSLLAENDG

-30 GEAAQMVKNTGEI
+30 GEAVQQVKNTGEI

-67 SSTNSSTAQAV
+67 SNTDSSTAQAI
-78 DNLKESASRLKT
+78 DNLKESANRLKT
-90 TPNTAN
+90 TPNSAN
-96 QAVSSALSSAVAM
+96 QAVSSALSSAVGM
-109 WQVIASNLANNSL
+109 WQVVASNLANGTLSA
-122 PTDKYNEINT
+122 DKYNRINA
-132 ISQSLQ
+132 ISQLLQ
-138 NTLENKNTANNN
+138 NTLENKNNDLK
-150 ITIENDYEQLLTQAS
+150 IENDYDQLLTQAS

-187 INASGNACNIFGSTF
+187 INASGNACAIFGNTF
-202 SAINSM
+202 SAITSM
-208 INSAKKAAEQ
+208 IDSAKKAAAQ
-218 ARRTAPEGP
+218 ARRTAPEGL
-227 NQQSAFNSMINSAK
+227 NQPSAFSN
-241 KAAEQARRTAPEGPN
+241 
-256 QQSAFTDA
+256 A
-264 DFTKNLNQVSS
+264 DFNKNLNQVSS

-318 NETKYSEFQTTTK
+318 NETQYSQFQTTTK

-343 INSQSNN
+343 INSQINN

-439 NQSANLKITNSAY
+439 SQLVNLKTTTSIYN
-452 SAKINN
+452 AKINN

>member
-11 ASSLLAEDDG
+11 VSSLLAENDG

-30 GEAAQMVKNTGEI
+30 GEAVQQVKNTGEI

-67 SSTNSSTAQAV
+67 SNTDSSTAQAI
-78 DNLKESASRLKT
+78 DNLKESANRLKT
-90 TPNTAN
+90 TPNSAN
-96 QAVSSALSSAVAM
+96 QAVSSALSSAVGM
-109 WQVIASNLANNSL
+109 WQVVASNLASGTL
-122 PTDKYNEINT
+122 PTDKYNQINA
-132 ISQSLQ
+132 ISQLLQ
-138 NTLENKNTANNN
+138 NTLENKNNDL
-150 ITIENDYEQLLTQAS
+150 TIENDYEHLLGQAS
-165 TIISTLQSQCPGID
+165 TIINTLQSQCPGID

-208 INSAKKAAEQ
+208 IDSAKEAAKQ
-218 ARRTAPEGP
+218 SRRTDPESP
-227 NQQSAFNSMINSAK
+227 NQQN
-241 KAAEQARRTAPEGPN
+241 
-256 QQSAFTDA
+256 AFTNA
-264 DFTKNLNQVSS
+264 DFNKNLNQVSS

-302 KGFHSLVSR
+302 KGFQSLVSR

-318 NETKYSEFQTTTK
+318 NETQYSEFQTTTK

-439 NQSANLKITNSAY
+439 SQSANLKITNSAY

-492 SFMGAKLAFRRLYS
+492 SFMGAKLAYRRLYS

>member
-11 ASSLLAEDDG
+11 VSSLLAENDG

-30 GEAAQMVKNTGEI
+30 GEAVQQVKNTGEI

-67 SSTNSSTAQAV
+67 SNTNSSTTQAIN
-78 DNLKESASRLKT
+78 NLKESASRLKT
-90 TPNTAN
+90 TPNSAN
-96 QAVSSALSSAVAM
+96 QAVSSALSSAVGM

-122 PTDKYNEINT
+122 PTNKYNEINA
-132 ISQSLQ
+132 ISQLLQ
-138 NTLENKNTANNN
+138 NTLENKNNELTLD
-150 ITIENDYEQLLTQAS
+150 NDYDQLLGQAS
-165 TIISTLQSQCPGID
+165 TIISTLQSQCPSID

-187 INASGNACNIFGSTF
+187 INASGNACAIFGNTF

-208 INSAKKAAEQ
+208 IDSAKKAAAE
-218 ARRTAPEGP
+218 ARRTGP
-227 NQQSAFNSMINSAK
+227 DNQNTPTAIN
-241 KAAEQARRTAPEGPN
+241 
-256 QQSAFTDA
+256 A
-264 DFTKNLNQVSS
+264 DFNKNLNQVSS

-288 LATIYNTL
+288 LETIYNTI

-318 NETKYSEFQTTTK
+318 NETQYSQFQTTTK

-439 NQSANLKITNSAY
+439 NQSANLKTTTSIYN
-452 SAKINN
+452 AKINN

-492 SFMGAKLAFRRLYS
+492 SFMGAKLAYRRLYS
-506 VYFNYVLAY
+506 VYLNYVLAY

>member
-11 ASSLLAEDDG
+11 ASSLLAENDG

-30 GEAAQMVKNTGEI
+30 GEAVQQVKNTGEI

-67 SSTNSSTAQAV
+67 SNTDSSTAQAI

-90 TPNTAN
+90 TPNSTN
-96 QAVSSALSSAVAM
+96 QAVSSALSSAVGM

-122 PTDKYNEINT
+122 PTDKYNQINA

-138 NTLENKNTANNN
+138 NTLENKNNEL
-150 ITIENDYEQLLTQAS
+150 TIANDYEYLLGQAS

-187 INASGNACNIFGSTF
+187 INASGNACAIFGNTF
-202 SAINSM
+202 NAINSM
-208 INSAKKAAEQ
+208 IDSAKKAAKES
-218 ARRTAPEGP
+218 RRTSPESP
-227 NQQSAFNSMINSAK
+227 NQQN
-241 KAAEQARRTAPEGPN
+241 
-256 QQSAFTDA
+256 AFTDA
-264 DFTKNLNQVSS
+264 DFNKNLNQVSS

-281 SYLKGDN
+281 SYLKGEN

-296 QKTPDS
+296 QKTPGS
-302 KGFHSLVSR
+302 KGFQSLVSR

-318 NETKYSEFQTTTK
+318 NETQYSEFQTTTK
-331 EFGHNPFRSVGL
+331 EFGNNPFRSVGL

-409 NFINGGSDKNRKVS
+409 NFINGGSDKNRKIS

-439 NQSANLKITNSAY
+439 SQFVNLKTTTSIYN
-452 SAKINN
+452 AKINN

>member
-1 MKKTILLSLM
+1 MKKTILLPLM
-11 ASSLLAEDDG
+11 ASSLLAENDG

-30 GEAAQMVKNTGEI
+30 GEAVQQVKNTGEI

-67 SSTNSSTAQAV
+67 SNTDSSTAQAIN
-78 DNLKESASRLKT
+78 NLKESASRLKT

-96 QAVSSALSSAVAM
+96 QAVSSALSSAVGM
-109 WQVIASNLANNSL
+109 WQVIASNLAKNSL
-122 PTDKYNEINT
+122 PTSEYEKLKAT
-132 ISQSLQ
+132 SQLLQ
-138 NTLENKNTANNN
+138 NTLENKNNNL
-150 ITIENDYEQLLTQAS
+150 TIGNDYEHLLTQAS
-165 TIISTLQSQCPGID
+165 TIINTLQSQCPGID

-187 INASGNACNIFGSTF
+187 INANGNACAIFGNTF
-202 SAINSM
+202 NAINSM
-208 INSAKKAAEQ
+208 IDSAKKAAEQ
-218 ARRTAPEGP
+218 SRRTDPSQGA
-227 NQQSAFNSMINSAK
+227 NQQNAFNN
-241 KAAEQARRTAPEGPN
+241 
-256 QQSAFTDA
+256 A
-264 DFTKNLNQVSS
+264 DFNKNLNQVSS

-281 SYLKGDN
+281 SYLKGF
-288 LATIYNTL
+288 
-296 QKTPDS
+296 Q
-302 KGFHSLVSR
+302 SLVSR

-318 NETKYSEFQTTTK
+318 NETKYSQFQTTTK

-343 INSQSNN
+343 INSQSDN

-439 NQSANLKITNSAY
+439 SQLVNLKTTTSIYN
-452 SAKINN
+452 AKINN

-492 SFMGAKLAFRRLYS
+492 SFMGAKLAYRRLYS

>member
-1 MKKTILLSLM
+1 MKKTILLPLM
-11 ASSLLAEDDG
+11 ASSLLAENDG

-30 GEAAQMVKNTGEI
+30 GEAVQQVKNTGEI

-67 SSTNSSTAQAV
+67 SNTNSSTTQAI
-78 DNLKESASRLKT
+78 DNLKESANRLKT
-90 TPNTAN
+90 TPNSAN
-96 QAVSSALSSAVAM
+96 QAVSSALSSAVGM
-109 WQVIASNLANNSL
+109 WQVVASNLASGTL
-122 PTDKYNEINT
+122 STSEYNQINA
-132 ISQSLQ
+132 ISQLLQ
-138 NTLENKNTANNN
+138 NTLNKNNDL
-150 ITIENDYEQLLTQAS
+150 TIANDYDQLLTQAS
-165 TIISTLQSQCPGID
+165 TIITTLQSQCPGID

-187 INASGNACNIFGSTF
+187 INASGNACAIFGNTF
-202 SAINSM
+202 NAITSM
-208 INSAKKAAEQ
+208 IDSAKKAAKQ
-218 ARRTAPEGP
+218 FRRTDPSQP
-227 NQQSAFNSMINSAK
+227 QNQQSAFNN
-241 KAAEQARRTAPEGPN
+241 
-256 QQSAFTDA
+256 A
-264 DFTKNLNQVSS
+264 DFNKNLNQVSS

-318 NETKYSEFQTTTK
+318 NETQYSEFQTTTK

-383 HAYIKSN
+383 YAYIKSN

-492 SFMGAKLAFRRLYS
+492 SFMGAKLAYRRLYS

>member
-11 ASSLLAEDDG
+11 VSLLFAENDG

-30 GEAAQMVKNTGEI
+30 GEAVQQVKNTGEI

-67 SSTNSSTAQAV
+67 SNTDSSTTQAI

-90 TPNTAN
+90 TPNSAN
-96 QAVSSALSSAVAM
+96 QAVSSALSSAVGM

-122 PTDKYNEINT
+122 STSEYDKINA
-132 ISQSLQ
+132 ISQVLQ
-138 NTLENKNTANNN
+138 NTLENKNNNL
-150 ITIENDYEQLLTQAS
+150 TIANDYEHLLGQAS

-187 INASGNACNIFGSTF
+187 INASGNACAIFGNTF
-202 SAINSM
+202 NAINSM
-208 INSAKKAAEQ
+208 IDSAKKAAAE
-218 ARRTAPEGP
+218 ARRTAPD
-227 NQQSAFNSMINSAK
+227 NQNTPTAINPDFN
-241 KAAEQARRTAPEGPN
+241 
-256 QQSAFTDA
+256 
-264 DFTKNLNQVSS
+264 KNLNQVSS
-275 VINDTI
+275 VIDDTI

-288 LATIYNTL
+288 LETIYNTL

-318 NETKYSEFQTTTK
+318 NETQYSQFQTTTK

-398 FTYGAGSDLLL
+398 FTYGASSDLLL

-439 NQSANLKITNSAY
+439 SQLVNLKTTTSIYN
-452 SAKINN
+452 AKINN

-492 SFMGAKLAFRRLYS
+492 SFMGAKLAYRRLYS

>member
-11 ASSLLAEDDG
+11 VSSLFAEDDG

-67 SSTNSSTAQAV
+67 SSTNSSTAQAIN
-78 DNLKESASRLKT
+78 NLKESASRLKT
-90 TPNTAN
+90 TPNNAN

-109 WQVIASNLANNSL
+109 WQVIASNLANGTL
-122 PTDKYNEINT
+122 PANEYEKINA

-150 ITIENDYEQLLTQAS
+150 ITIENDYKHLLGQAS

-187 INASGNACNIFGSTF
+187 INASGNACNIFGNTF
-202 SAINSM
+202 SAITSM
-208 INSAKKAAEQ
+208 IDSAEKAATES
-218 ARRTAPEGP
+218 RRTNDPSQG
-227 NQQSAFNSMINSAK
+227 
-241 KAAEQARRTAPEGPN
+241 TN

-264 DFTKNLNQVSS
+264 NFTKNLNQVSS

-281 SYLKGDN
+281 SYLKGEN

-296 QKTPDS
+296 QKTPGS
-302 KGFHSLVSR
+302 KGFQSLVSR

-318 NETKYSEFQTTTK
+318 NETQYSEFQTTTK
-331 EFGHNPFRSVGL
+331 EFGNNPFRSVGL

-409 NFINGGSDKNRKVS
+409 NFINGGSDKNRKIS

-439 NQSANLKITNSAY
+439 SQFVNLKTTTSIYN
-452 SAKINN
+452 AKINN

>member
-67 SSTNSSTAQAV
+67 SNTNSSTAQAI
-78 DNLKESASRLKT
+78 DNLKESANRLKT

-109 WQVIASNLANNSL
+109 WQVIVSNLANNSL
-122 PTDKYNEINT
+122 PASEYEKINT

-150 ITIENDYEQLLTQAS
+150 TTTIDNDASKLLDDAN
-165 TIISTLQSQCPGID
+165 TIINTLQSQCPRID

-187 INASGNACNIFGSTF
+187 INASGNACNIFSNTF
-202 SAINSM
+202 NAITSM
-208 INSAKKAAEQ
+208 IDSAKKAAAQ
-218 ARRTAPEGP
+218 FRRTDPSQGTNQP
-227 NQQSAFNSMINSAK
+227 N
-241 KAAEQARRTAPEGPN
+241 T
-256 QQSAFTDA
+256 FTDA
-264 DFTKNLNQVSS
+264 DFNKNLNQVSS

-281 SYLKGDN
+281 SYLKGEN

-296 QKTPDS
+296 QKTPGS
-302 KGFHSLVSR
+302 KGFQSLVSR

-318 NETKYSEFQTTTK
+318 NETQYSEFQTTTK
-331 EFGHNPFRSVGL
+331 EFGNNPFRSVGL

-439 NQSANLKITNSAY
+439 SQSANLKITNSAY

-471 QGIHHGVE
+471 QGIHHGIE

>member
-11 ASSLLAEDDG
+11 ASSLFAENDG

-30 GEAAQMVKNTGEI
+30 GEAVQQVKNTGEI

-67 SSTNSSTAQAV
+67 SNTDSSTAQAI

-90 TPNTAN
+90 TPNSAN
-96 QAVSSALSSAVAM
+96 QAVSSAISSAVAM
-109 WQVIASNLANNSL
+109 WQVIASNLANGTLSTSEYEKL
-122 PTDKYNEINT
+122 KAT
-132 ISQSLQ
+132 SQLLQ
-138 NTLENKNTANNN
+138 NTLEKNNKL
-150 ITIENDYEQLLTQAS
+150 TIENDYEQLLTQAS
-165 TIISTLQSQCPGID
+165 TIINTLKSQCPGID

-202 SAINSM
+202 SAITSM
-208 INSAKKAAEQ
+208 IDSAKKAAEQ
-218 ARRTAPEGP
+218 ARRT
-227 NQQSAFNSMINSAK
+227 S
-241 KAAEQARRTAPEGPN
+241 PEGPN
-256 QQSAFTDA
+256 QQSAFTNA

-302 KGFHSLVSR
+302 KGFQSLVSR

-318 NETKYSEFQTTTK
+318 NETQYSQFQTTTK

-439 NQSANLKITNSAY
+439 SQSANLKITNSAY

-492 SFMGAKLAFRRLYS
+492 SFMGAKLAYRRLYS

>member
-67 SSTNSSTAQAV
+67 SNTDSSTAQAI
-78 DNLKESASRLKT
+78 DNLKESANRLKT
-90 TPNTAN
+90 TPNSAN

-138 NTLENKNTANNN
+138 NTLENKNNEL
-150 ITIENDYEQLLTQAS
+150 TIGNDYDHLLGQAS
-165 TIISTLQSQCPGID
+165 TIISTLQSQCPRID

-187 INASGNACNIFGSTF
+187 INASGNACNIFGNTF
-202 SAINSM
+202 NAITSM

-218 ARRTAPEGP
+218 SRRTDPENP
-227 NQQSAFNSMINSAK
+227 NQ
-241 KAAEQARRTAPEGPN
+241 PN
-256 QQSAFTDA
+256 AFTNA
-264 DFTKNLNQVSS
+264 DFNKNLNQVSS

-302 KGFHSLVSR
+302 KGFQSLVSR

-318 NETKYSEFQTTTK
+318 NETQYSEFQTTTK

-409 NFINGGSDKNRKVS
+409 NFINGGSNQNRKIS

-471 QGIHHGVE
+471 QGIHHGIE

-492 SFMGAKLAFRRLYS
+492 SFMGAKLAYRRLYS
-506 VYFNYVLAY
+506 LYLNYVLAY

>member
-67 SSTNSSTAQAV
+67 SNTDSSTAQAIG
-78 DNLKESASRLKT
+78 NLKESANRLKT

-109 WQVIASNLANNSL
+109 WQVIASNLANGTL

-150 ITIENDYEQLLTQAS
+150 TTIENDYEQLLTQAS

-187 INASGNACNIFGSTF
+187 INASGNACNIFGNTF
-202 SAINSM
+202 NAITSM
-208 INSAKKAAEQ
+208 IDSAKKAAAES
-218 ARRTAPEGP
+218 RRTNDPSQG
-227 NQQSAFNSMINSAK
+227 
-241 KAAEQARRTAPEGPN
+241 TN

-264 DFTKNLNQVSS
+264 NFTKNLNQVSS

-281 SYLKGDN
+281 SYLKGEN

-296 QKTPDS
+296 QKTPGS
-302 KGFHSLVSR
+302 KGFQGLVSR

-409 NFINGGSDKNRKVS
+409 NFINGGSDKNRKIS

-439 NQSANLKITNSAY
+439 SQSANLKITNSAY